1 MTKYAVIGPGAV
13 GTVIAHEISRVH
25 DVTLFGRQEQQ
36 VLLQTV
42 DGEYKMN
49 VSSLVLNDATFDVIF
64 VAVKATK
71 LKSILPALQ
80 NMCHSKSQVILCQNG
95 IGQLELMDGF
105 NAVQAVV
112 YISGQKTAD
121 RVRHFQDKKL
131 IVPNTT
137 AMHQMRS
144 DLHMTEL
151 ELTPDTD
158 YDRQS
163 WFKLLVNLGI
173 NSVTALTKNTAQV
186 VELPVVK
193 SLTEQ
198 LLVEGIAV
206 AEAAG
211 HSFNSDTVNDIM
223 AIYSTYDPLMGTSMY
238 YDTLAG
244 VPIEYDFIQGTV
256 KQIAVRH
263 HVQTPVLDVC
273 CALLEGY
280 QYERL

>member
-1 MTKYAVIGPGAV
+1 
-13 GTVIAHEISRVH
+13 
-25 DVTLFGRQEQQ
+25 
-36 VLLQTV
+36 
-42 DGEYKMN
+42 
-49 VSSLVLNDATFDVIF
+49 
-64 VAVKATK
+64 
-71 LKSILPALQ
+71 
-80 NMCHSKSQVILCQNG
+80 
-95 IGQLELMDGF
+95 
-105 NAVQAVV
+105 
-112 YISGQKTAD
+112 
-121 RVRHFQDKKL
+121 
-131 IVPNTT
+131 
-137 AMHQMRS
+137 
-144 DLHMTEL
+144 MTEL

-173 NSVTALTKNTAQV
+173 NSITALTKNTAQV

-211 HSFNSDTVNDIM
+211 YSFNTGTVNDIM
-223 AIYSTYDPLMGTSMY
+223 AIYLTYDPLMGTSMY